1 MYNKWHR
8 YWNGKTKYMIHIIAA
23 NKCIQDNLK
32 FEYCDYQHRLS
43 VNIIEHPEIAQTSTV
58 YEISFKNHL

>member
-1 MYNKWHR
+1 
-8 YWNGKTKYMIHIIAA
+8 MIHIIAA

-32 FEYCDYQHRLS
+32 FENCDYQHRLS
-43 VNIIEHPEIAQTSTV
+43 VNTIEHPEIAQTSTV